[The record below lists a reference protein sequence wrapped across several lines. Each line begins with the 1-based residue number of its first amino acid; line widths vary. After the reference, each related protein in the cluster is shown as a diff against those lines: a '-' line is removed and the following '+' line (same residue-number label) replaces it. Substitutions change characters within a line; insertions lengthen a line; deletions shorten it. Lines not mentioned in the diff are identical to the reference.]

1 MDPSRSSLFQLV
13 TGGSNLFQLALRFSM
28 HVYYVNIWTTNDTLV
43 LQIWHRILNASIITL
58 LNKTICNM
66 FHCLTT
72 TFKFSFN
79 QERKQTSKHYKYCRF
94 TKNVFTAYF
103 QSFSLNFFNN
113 HAKWR
118 NETQVSKKRFIKKYY
133 LCNKACQLYGA
144 YRAGIV
150 WKNQVVTTNY
160 VNLPIFSQK
169 TWVPLPKSLFIVVTL
184 LFWKLFFL
192 YIKQ

>member
-1 MDPSRSSLFQLV
+1 MDPAHSSLFQLV

-58 LNKTICNM
+58 LNKSICNM

-72 TFKFSFN
+72 TFKFSLN

-133 LCNKACQLYGA
+133 RCNKACQFPALRGVSCRSCLKKPGSDNKLCKLTY
-144 YRAGIV
+144 IFPE
-150 WKNQVVTTNY
+150 NMSTT
-160 VNLPIFSQK
+160 P
-169 TWVPLPKSLFIVVTL
+169 
-184 LFWKLFFL
+184 
-192 YIKQ
+192 